1 MKTIDL
7 NCDLGEGGGQ
17 DAELMPLITS
27 ANIACGAHAG
37 DAATMR
43 ATVALAMRHGV
54 AIGAHPGFADR
65 ANFGRVELALDAEAI
80 AALVVEQVTRLQ
92 EIAQAAGAAVRHVKL
107 HGALYNRVSRDRVL
121 SEAVVR
127 AVRATERNPVLYVLA
142 GSELERVARQSP
154 DFTVVPE
161 AFADRT
167 YQRDGTLTPRQR
179 PDALIHSPEAA
190 AAQVRGIVR
199 EGLVRATDGAD
210 VRLRAGTICVHGDA
224 PGAAAVLRAL
234 REELAADGI
243 ELAAPRGTG
252 HNRGAS

>member
-43 ATVALAMRHGV
+43 ATVALAMRHGA

-65 ANFGRVELALDAEAI
+65 ADCGRVELPLDAEAI
-80 AALVVEQVTRLQ
+80 AALVVEQVARLQ

-127 AVRATERNPVLYVLA
+127 AVRATERNPILYVLA

-167 YQRDGTLTPRQR
+167 YQRDGTLTPR
-179 PDALIHSPEAA
+179 PAA
-190 AAQVRGIVR
+190 SGP
-199 EGLVRATDGAD
+199 
-210 VRLRAGTICVHGDA
+210 RL
-224 PGAAAVLRAL
+224 
-234 REELAADGI
+234 
-243 ELAAPRGTG
+243 
-252 HNRGAS
+252 